1 MPAAASAAIKRRKPS
16 ATATREKGRQ
26 KKNVACILREATPL
40 VGGDTLP
47 QRVKTD
53 DYFRNGVVFVLP
65 QKNTKEEPVHI
76 HLQRGQKVRLW
87 NHDLPEE
94 VYIIWAISRPS
105 NGTAFSIVVSLQGD
119 PNPVRFT
126 TAAAAITEVIAVPPE
141 VTEDMDAYYN
151 A

>member
-1 MPAAASAAIKRRKPS
+1 MKYVLIKRNKQTICVGSNEHLHLSGLKRRPFFQLM
-16 ATATREKGRQ
+16 ATREKGRQ
-26 KKNVACILREATPL
+26 KKNIACIGKLRHSL
-40 VGGDTLP
+40 VATLP

-76 HLQRGQKVRLW
+76 HLQHGQKVRLW

-105 NGTAFSIVVSLQGD
+105 NGTPFDTDELVQNL
-119 PNPVRFT
+119 
-126 TAAAAITEVIAVPPE
+126 AVT
-141 VTEDMDAYYN
+141 VLRV
-151 A
+151 